1 MTIRS
6 IDMQVLVQKVG
17 EAAKIQQTEKT
28 DQQVKQQ
35 SFLEQIAQQTQMV
48 STTVNQTPASQPGLI
63 RDKQSGRN
71 KKKLSNQKKREGAS
85 GVEDE
90 ETLTWADDPRKGSNL
105 DIRA

>member
-17 EAAKIQQTEKT
+17 DVAKIQQTEKT

-35 SFLEQIAQQTQMV
+35 SFLEQISQQTQQV
-48 STTVNQTPASQPGLI
+48 STTVNKTPTSDPSLI
-63 RDKQSGRN
+63 RDKQSDK
-71 KKKLSNQKKREGAS
+71 KKKLSKQKKKETTS
-85 GVEDE
+85 ELDDEDS
-90 ETLTWADDPRKGSNL
+90 LNWAGDPHKGSNL